1 MAIITFLSRMK
12 VFAEKEQQFIDCC
25 KKLEAGVH
33 NGSEPNTL
41 LYKFYRL
48 EEPLHYAVLESF
60 TSHEA
65 EEAHLASDTFKAVVP
80 DMIPCLDGGYH
91 REYLY
96 PLDDK

>member
-12 VFAEKEQQFIDCC
+12 VFPDKEQQFIDCC
-25 KKLEAGVH
+25 KKLEAGVQ
-33 NGSEPNTL
+33 GREPDTL

-60 TSHEA
+60 TSHDA
-65 EEAHLASDTFKAVVP
+65 EEVHLASYTFKAVVP
-80 DMIPCLDGGYH
+80 DLIPCLDGGYI

-96 PLDDK
+96 PLEEK